1 MSAMIE
7 ALSALPDPT
16 AASLPAAGG
25 AFYPDVTP

>member
-7 ALSALPDPT
+7 ALFASPDPT

-25 AFYPDVTP
+25 DFFNEAG